1 MGSFDWIELDTL
13 TREIEHSRS
22 RLDAARAT
30 NNHGLVTLLQR
41 EIAEKSERRS
51 RVLLD
56 ITKALGISAKTKRH
70 SGPVRA
76 AQTQATD
83 AEHTSNEYQ
92 GEGHRAEH
100 GEPGTTEGIR
110 PPEPLQ
116 QTVVKEGVADMW
128 NQVTAADLEL
138 ARGAVAKRL
147 SEMLARHA
155 EELRALLAVG
165 RAGRAHRLPDACA
178 PLADPV
184 RWDAL
189 ARRPY
194 SAGMQTRLTEL
205 LEIEHPV
212 MLAGMGGVS
221 YHQLVAAVSE
231 VGKSEVTFLNIDH
244 SLMVE

>member
-13 TREIEHSRS
+13 TREIEQSRS

-41 EIAEKSERRS
+41 EIAEKSGRRS

-56 ITKALGISAKTKRH
+56 ITKALGISAKTKLH

-76 AQTQATD
+76 IQTQATD
-83 AEHTSNEYQ
+83 AEHTSNEHQ

-110 PPEPLQ
+110 PPEALQ

-128 NQVTAADLEL
+128 NQVKAADIEF

-155 EELRALLAVG
+155 EELRALDTEQREIDAVEQAINAFAQKFKIG
-165 RAGRAHRLPDACA
+165 GAEVVPFDLEHTVHSQAG
-178 PLADPV
+178 
-184 RWDAL
+184 
-189 ARRPY
+189 
-194 SAGMQTRLTEL
+194 
-205 LEIEHPV
+205 
-212 MLAGMGGVS
+212 
-221 YHQLVAAVSE
+221 
-231 VGKSEVTFLNIDH
+231 
-244 SLMVE
+244 